1 MTQSGNSTLIFILL
15 DNFNSVN
22 VIFIYVYEYLLQII
36 NNIKHTYK
44 RTYIYVIYIL
54 TNHSCFLFW
63 QIVLVRERA
72 HRHCILNLFVNKQS
86 QQLKH
91 TYALYFMLLLLFIV
105 FYTSAVRLVDFL
117 NFFCFLLMFFVAR
130 FCYNLCCC
138 CCSFLFHYAML

>member
-91 TYALYFMLLLLFIV
+91 TYALYFMLLFIV